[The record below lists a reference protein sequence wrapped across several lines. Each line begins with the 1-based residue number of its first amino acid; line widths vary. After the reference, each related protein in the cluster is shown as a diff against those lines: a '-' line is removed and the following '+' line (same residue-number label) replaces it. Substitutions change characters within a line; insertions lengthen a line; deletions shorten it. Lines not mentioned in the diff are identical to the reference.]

1 MMNNPAMKEAMAKVG
16 GADGLADLMKNPQM
30 LAMAQK
36 MMKDPKVRTHTDTDA
51 RTHTYMPT
59 YIRTY
64 IHAQSITMISL
75 KMYAYTRTLS
85 HTHTDTHQQTDSM
98 LWSIKY

>member
-36 MMKDPKVRTHTDTDA
+36 MMKDPKVRTHTQTRA
-51 RTHTYMPT
+51 HIRTCLHTSVLTYM
-59 YIRTY
+59 RN
-64 IHAQSITMISL
+64 QS
-75 KMYAYTRTLS
+75 
-85 HTHTDTHQQTDSM
+85 Q
-98 LWSIKY
+98 

>member
-36 MMKDPKVRTHTDTDA
+36 MMKDPKVCMHTDMYMYIYAYTHTC
-51 RTHTYMPT
+51 MCE
-59 YIRTY
+59 
-64 IHAQSITMISL
+64 L
-75 KMYAYTRTLS
+75 TRTLS
-85 HTHTDTHQQTDSM
+85 LLHTHTFMYICVNSNT
-98 LWSIKY
+98 LISI

>member
-36 MMKDPKVRTHTDTDA
+36 MMKDPKVRTHT
-51 RTHTYMPT
+51 
-59 YIRTY
+59 
-64 IHAQSITMISL
+64 
-75 KMYAYTRTLS
+75 YTRTQIRTFMHAYVHTCIYTYM
-85 HTHTDTHQQTDSM
+85 HTHIIHKT
-98 LWSIKY
+98 

>member
-36 MMKDPKVRTHTDTDA
+36 MMKDPKVPMHTDMYMYIYAHTHVDICVHVYICELTHTLSLSL
-51 RTHTYMPT
+51 THTH
-59 YIRTY
+59 
-64 IHAQSITMISL
+64 IHVHMCE
-75 KMYAYTRTLS
+75 
-85 HTHTDTHQQTDSM
+85 
-98 LWSIKY
+98 

>member
-36 MMKDPKVRTHTDTDA
+36 MMKDPKVCMHTYIYAHTHEHIYKYAHSRTHTF
-51 RTHTYMPT
+51 THTY
-59 YIRTY
+59 
-64 IHAQSITMISL
+64 IHT
-75 KMYAYTRTLS
+75 
-85 HTHTDTHQQTDSM
+85 
-98 LWSIKY
+98 

>member
-36 MMKDPKVRTHTDTDA
+36 MMKDPKVRMHTDMD
-51 RTHTYMPT
+51 M
-59 YIRTY
+59 
-64 IHAQSITMISL
+64 
-75 KMYAYTRTLS
+75 
-85 HTHTDTHQQTDSM
+85 
-98 LWSIKY
+98 